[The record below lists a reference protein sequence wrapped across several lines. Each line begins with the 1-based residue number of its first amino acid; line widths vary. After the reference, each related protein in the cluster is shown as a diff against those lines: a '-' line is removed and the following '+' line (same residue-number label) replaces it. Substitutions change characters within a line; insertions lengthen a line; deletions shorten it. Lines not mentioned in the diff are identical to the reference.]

1 MAIRPEKAK
10 RLATKR
16 VRQYGCDTT
25 INGSAALPAVWT
37 EAGMERIQTF
47 INPDEWN
54 KEAFEIRFQARALDS
69 PYLLKN
75 GSDIIRTLDGWHGV
89 VRTLT
94 PHHVGNRFAAV
105 TALVVL
111 VPN

>member
-1 MAIRPEKAK
+1 MAIRPAKAK

-25 INGSAALPAVWT
+25 INGSAAIPAVWT

-47 INPDEWN
+47 LAENEFN
-54 KEAFEIRFQARALDS
+54 KESYEIRFQAIALDS
-69 PYLLKN
+69 PYLLAN
-75 GSDIIRTLDGWHGV
+75 GAEIKRTLDGWTGV
-89 VRTLT
+89 VRGMI
-94 PHHVGNRFAAV
+94 PHHVGNKFAAI

-111 VPN
+111 TTK